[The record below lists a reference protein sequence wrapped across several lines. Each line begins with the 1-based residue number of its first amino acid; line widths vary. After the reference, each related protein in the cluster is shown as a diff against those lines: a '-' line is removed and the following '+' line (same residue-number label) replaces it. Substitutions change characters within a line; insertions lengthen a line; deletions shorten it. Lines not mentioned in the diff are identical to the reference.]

1 MEQVLKVSLPSPE
14 LLIFYSSWM
23 VLNASCSS
31 LCKGSCFKATSGFP
45 KPAEGQSDIAKGW
58 GVTEE
63 GRTQEAM
70 PAKAL
75 LSEAVKPPDSW
86 VCSAGVLRSTPGSS
100 EIQVSENST
109 SFIAGDSGLAWGFR
123 RKKTRSRSP
132 CEKWSF
138 VHGKEHKRR
147 WLKGGRKAK
156 PIWPRRS
163 SWAADLGHPRKPF
176 SQEFK

>member
-1 MEQVLKVSLPSPE
+1 
-14 LLIFYSSWM
+14 
-23 VLNASCSS
+23 
-31 LCKGSCFKATSGFP
+31 
-45 KPAEGQSDIAKGW
+45 
-58 GVTEE
+58 
-63 GRTQEAM
+63 M

-147 WLKGGRKAK
+147 WLKKGAERPSPSDLDVAAEQLTWAIPGSHF
-156 PIWPRRS
+156 PRNLNNS
-163 SWAADLGHPRKPF
+163 GHVANRQPVISANF
-176 SQEFK
+176 